1 LLFFFFF
8 FFKQK
13 TAYEIVSRDWS
24 SDVCSSDLAP
34 ASNPNPPSDAATT
47 SVPASGGDWAE
58 LRRKLRAAGV
68 TRYSIEGETAG
79 RVVFSC
85 LIPLA
90 GKQAVSQQF
99 EGEGEDE
106 FTAARAALRR
116 INLWRA
122 TRNASPAS
130 P

>member
-1 LLFFFFF
+1 
-8 FFKQK
+8 
-13 TAYEIVSRDWS
+13 
-24 SDVCSSDLAP
+24 
-34 ASNPNPPSDAATT
+34 
-47 SVPASGGDWAE
+47 
-58 LRRKLRAAGV
+58 V

-106 FTAARAALRR
+106 FAAARAALRR

-122 TRNASPAS
+122 SRTASPAS